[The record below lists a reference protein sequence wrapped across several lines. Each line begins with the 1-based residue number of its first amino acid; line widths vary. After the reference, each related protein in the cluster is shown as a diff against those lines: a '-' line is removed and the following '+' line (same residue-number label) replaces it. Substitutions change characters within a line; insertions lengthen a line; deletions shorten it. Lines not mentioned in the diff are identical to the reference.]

1 MTTGNMQ
8 RSQNFCIFDYYLDGV
23 FLKWEEVE
31 GKCPVLIPGQDR
43 VVNLED
49 GTQITAKIVE
59 TEDISEDERRIYLSS
74 GTSAEGSPLRRAFS
88 SSWNF
93 SSKLTNNK

>member
-1 MTTGNMQ
+1 MTTDNMQ
-8 RSQNFCIFDYYLDGV
+8 KGHNFCIFDYFLDGV
-23 FLKWEEVE
+23 FLTWEEVE
-31 GKCPVLIPGQDR
+31 GQCPVLLPGQDR

-74 GTSAEGSPLRRAFS
+74 GTSAEESLLSGSFS
-88 SSWNF
+88 YYFN
-93 SSKLTNNK
+93 

>member
-8 RSQNFCIFDYYLDGV
+8 KGHEFCIFDYYLDGV
-23 FLKWEEVE
+23 FLTWEEAE
-31 GKCPVLIPGQDR
+31 GTCPVLIPGQDE

-59 TEDISEDERRIYLSS
+59 IEEISEDERRIYLSS
-74 GTSAEGSPLRRAFS
+74 GKSAEESLLSPSLS
-88 SSWNF
+88 SNWNF
-93 SSKLTNNK
+93 N

>member
-1 MTTGNMQ
+1 MTTENMQ
-8 RSQNFCIFDYYLDGV
+8 KERNFCIFDYFLDGV

-31 GKCPVLIPGQDR
+31 GTCPILLPGQDR

-59 TEDISEDERRIYLSS
+59 IEDISEDERRIYLSS
-74 GTSAEGSPLRRAFS
+74 GTSAEESLLSGSFS
-88 SSWNF
+88 YYFN
-93 SSKLTNNK
+93 

>member
-1 MTTGNMQ
+1 MTTENMQ
-8 RSQNFCIFDYYLDGV
+8 KDRNFCIFDYFLDGV

-31 GKCPVLIPGQDR
+31 GTCPILVPGQDR

-59 TEDISEDERRIYLSS
+59 IEDISEDERRIYLSS
-74 GTSAEGSPLRRAFS
+74 GTSAEESLLSGSFS
-88 SSWNF
+88 YYFN
-93 SSKLTNNK
+93 